1 MRFRH
6 WFELGSSIALLAIA
20 APLAAYSVTAAEN
33 APPTPPPFSP
43 PQTGPG
49 PTAPD
54 AGPEKPLAQHKQQR
68 ITRKNRSEFL
78 NTLYDQLKQAPDDEA
93 ADRVA
98 KAIERVWRQSGSDT
112 ADLLMERA
120 GIAIQAKNF
129 DLAVQLLSGLVEIA
143 PDFAEGWNQLASV
156 YFLQEDYDKAMR
168 GLRHVLALEPHHYK
182 AIEGLALILREM
194 GDKKGALRATRR
206 ALSIYPHMKS
216 AQQAQD
222 ELTRDVEG
230 QGI

>member
-1 MRFRH
+1 MQHPPFTLP
-6 WFELGSSIALLAIA
+6 EPGPEG
-20 APLAAYSVTAAEN
+20 APVA
-33 APPTPPPFSP
+33 PFSP
-43 PQTGPG
+43 PGHGGGGGGPQATPHTGPE
-49 PTAPD
+49 T
-54 AGPEKPLAQHKQQR
+54 PLTLRKQQK
-68 ITRKNRSEFL
+68 ITRKNRGEALAS
-78 NTLYDQLKQAPDDEA
+78 LYQQLKDAPDEEA
-93 ADRVA
+93 AERLA

-129 DLAVQLLSGLVEIA
+129 DLAVQLLSGLTEVA

-156 YFLQEDYDKAMR
+156 YFLKEDYDQAMR
-168 GLRHVLALEPHHYK
+168 GLRRVLALEPQHYK

-206 ALSIYPHMKS
+206 ALTVYPHLKS
-216 AQQAQD
+216 AQTQEE
-222 ELTRDVEG
+222 ELRRDVEG

>member
-1 MRFRH
+1 MSVFHPLRYCARTTAVLVMASAF
-6 WFELGSSIALLAIA
+6 A
-20 APLAAYSVTAAEN
+20 AQLVAAAEN
-33 APPTPPPFSP
+33 PPPEPTPPPSAAPSP
-43 PQTGPG
+43 PPE
-49 PTAPD
+49 ARPD
-54 AGPEKPLAQHKQQR
+54 TPLSLHKPQR
-68 ITRKNRSEFL
+68 ITRKNRTEFL
-78 NTLYDQLKQAPDDEA
+78 SSLYNQLEQAPNEEA
-93 ADRVA
+93 AEGVA

-129 DLAVQLLSGLVEIA
+129 ELATQILTGLVEVA
-143 PDFAEGWNQLASV
+143 PDYAEGWNQLASV

-168 GLRHVLALEPHHYK
+168 GLRHALALEPHHYK
-182 AIEGLALILREM
+182 AIEGLSLILREM

-206 ALSIYPHMKS
+206 ALSVYPHLKS
-216 AQQAQD
+216 AQQALD